1 MERIRIHLHLVVS
14 IEDVMNGIYDIVIT
28 IVFQMILSLVNE
40 YSGFEENR
48 DISVILNDEST
59 TNC

>member
-14 IEDVMNGIYDIVIT
+14 IEDVMNGIYDIGIT